1 MLDNDIYSSPIPSAG
16 KGFSAERALRS
27 AIVHGVLK
35 PGQRLS
41 EAALCAEF
49 AIGRG
54 AVRAALAQLQASGF
68 VSSSARSGWQVTP
81 VSAAEIRE
89 TVTARKRLEPL
100 LATIALSDAD
110 RAYMMQLGDMYAAL
124 GSRSQYSPELAA
136 TRRRYER
143 DMQDL
148 LATRLGMP
156 TIADWLADLWDRSMR
171 LVLFFEARSPSK
183 LKPADRSALA
193 EALAHGDVAI
203 AEDLIV
209 SAVEDLEGYLAAR
222 FLESGA
228 VLAEPAERR
237 SRKTETKSKPAP
249 QKDARQR
256 PKSSQ

>member
-1 MLDNDIYSSPIPSAG
+1 MLDNDAYSSPLPSAG

-35 PGQRLS
+35 PGERLS

-54 AVRAALAQLQASGF
+54 AVRAALAQLQESGF

-110 RAYMMQLGDMYAAL
+110 RAHVAQLGDMYAAL
-124 GSRSQYSPELAA
+124 GLRAHQSSELSA
-136 TRRRYER
+136 TRRRSER
-143 DMQDL
+143 DMQEL
-148 LATRLGMP
+148 LAARLGMP
-156 TIADWLADLWDRSMR
+156 TVAGWLTDLWDRSMR

-183 LKPADRSALA
+183 LKPADRAGLA
-193 EALAHGDVAI
+193 EALGHGDTAL
-203 AEDLIV
+203 AEELIV
-209 SAVEDLEGYLAAR
+209 GAIEELEGYLAAR

-228 VLAEPAERR
+228 VLAEPAARR
-237 SRKTETKSKPAP
+237 TRKMEAKTKPAR
-249 QKDARQR
+249 KEDRRDR
-256 PKSSQ
+256 PKSPQ